1 MAEPPAISSEELL
14 RKHFNS
20 AFRGFDQYEVRAY
33 LAGIA
38 AELDRLRDRE
48 RALLDELDAARKRPA
63 PTAATL
69 EDSLDEAVGQETAKV
84 LHAARN
90 AAQEIRARAEEHVG
104 RLVREANDEAVRIR
118 SEAESLLAART
129 QEAESAA
136 QGVLAQARDEGRSM
150 VAEAQAVRER
160 MLKDLARRRRLAVA
174 QLEVMERGRTRLAEV
189 FETVRATVEEATASV
204 EVVAEEAQEA
214 LSLAAEAPAP
224 LPAPVM
230 AEPPAAREP
239 PPAPPVAEEVPDEVA
254 VPEPEAPP
262 EPLPPAAEEVPV
274 PEERRSSALRLL
286 RRRTEDDPSASLDD
300 EIEGIR
306 IIRPEPTEPTE
317 PPSREAEPVLTLV
330 PPAEAERAPEPAPE
344 PDADAEAVPAVED
357 LFARLRADRAAAV
370 AEAEAVLARDDEVTA
385 DEAPAADG
393 VTADDDADE
402 PAFEAGLVAGAAV
415 ADDTPFERRD
425 AAIDDGERALTRA
438 IKRALADE
446 QNEVLDALR
455 RRKGPASIEAL
466 LPEPDEQRARYT
478 KAAAVVL
485 EDAAAAGGA
494 GVDVGVVATE
504 TAEALA
510 IEVADDVRTRLRRAV
525 DDAGSDDELLT
536 EAVSAAYREWKTAKA
551 EPVARHF
558 AAAAYAAGAFRASSG
573 LTLRW
578 VVDPAEGGCP
588 DCDDNAL
595 AGPTPSGEAFP
606 TGQLHPPAHAGCRCL
621 AVPV

>member
-20 AFRGFDQYEVRAY
+20 SFRGFDQYEVRAY

-48 RALLDELDAARKRPA
+48 RALLDELNVARKRPA

-84 LHAARN
+84 LHAARS

-214 LSLAAEAPAP
+214 LTLAAEAPAP

-239 PPAPPVAEEVPDEVA
+239 PPAPPVAEEVPDVVA
-254 VPEPEAPP
+254 VPEPEAPT
-262 EPLPPAAEEVPV
+262 EPVPSAAEEVPV

-300 EIEGIR
+300 EVEGIR
-306 IIRPEPTEPTE
+306 IIRPEPTE

-330 PPAEAERAPEPAPE
+330 PPAEAEAERAPEPAPE
-344 PDADAEAVPAVED
+344 PDADAEAAPAVED

-385 DEAPAADG
+385 DEAPVAPAADD
-393 VTADDDADE
+393 ADGADE

-415 ADDTPFERRD
+415 VDDTPFERRD

-478 KAAAVVL
+478 KVAAVVL

-494 GVDVGVVATE
+494 GVDVGAVATE

-525 DDAGSDDELLT
+525 DHAGSDDELLT

-621 AVPV
+621 AVPVS